1 MSTSRDQQ
9 LVKMAEQ
16 ISTNIGARLT
26 PEVAAARTI
35 DHLNRFWTVDMKRR
49 LVQQVALDPVN
60 VSETLLVVAESIGD
74 VS

>member
-26 PEVAAARTI
+26 REAAAARTI
-35 DHLNRFWTVDMKRR
+35 DHLKRFWTTDMKCR
-49 LVQQVALDPVN
+49 LVQQVGLDPVN
-60 VSETLLVVAESIGD
+60 VSETLLLVAESIGD

>member
-26 PEVAAARTI
+26 REAAAARTI
-35 DHLNRFWTVDMKRR
+35 DHLNRFWTADMKRR
-49 LVQQVALDPVN
+49 LVQQVGLDPVN

-74 VS
+74 IS

>member
-26 PEVAAARTI
+26 REAAAARTI
-35 DHLNRFWTVDMKRR
+35 DHLNRFWTADMKRR
-49 LVQQVALDPVN
+49 LVQQVGLDPVN